1 MLKLAIIGP
10 AYPLR
15 GGLASFDERLC
26 RAFKEIN
33 WEASI
38 YTFSL
43 QYPSLLFPGT
53 SQFSDENPPEYLDIH
68 VCINSINPFN
78 WIKIGRH
85 IRKLKPDLII
95 VRYWL
100 PFMGPCLGTILRLV
114 KKDPSIKIICIADNV
129 IPHERRPGDAW
140 FTKYFISSP
149 KGFITMSEKVQKDL
163 LSLRPDVPNL
173 TLEHPLYDNFGTS
186 LDIKTAREKLNISNE
201 DKIVLFFG
209 FIRNYKGLDLI
220 LEALAHP
227 AILNSN
233 IKLLVAGEFYED
245 AKPYQT
251 IIENLKLT
259 DKVLLHT
266 HFIPDSEIRYYFS
279 AADVVVQPYRHATQS
294 GVSPLAYH
302 FEKPMIVSNVGGLPA
317 MVPHLV
323 AGIVCE
329 PNPQALSQ
337 AVLEFFELEPS
348 YFINGIQTIRAKLSW
363 RHFVNQIVNLFH
375 DIS

>member
-26 RAFKEIN
+26 KAFKEIG

-53 SQFSDENPPEYLDIH
+53 SQYSDEKPPVDLDIH

-78 WIKIGRH
+78 WIKTGRR
-85 IRKLKPDLII
+85 IRKYKPNLII

-114 KKDPSIKIICIADNV
+114 KMDKSIKIICIADNV
-129 IPHERRPGDAW
+129 IPHERRPGDKW

-149 KGFITMSEKVQKDL
+149 QGFITMSEKVQKDL
-163 LSLRPDVPNL
+163 LTLRPNVPNM
-173 TLEHPLYDNFGTS
+173 TLEHPLYDNFGTA
-186 LDIKTAREKLNISNE
+186 LDIKTAREKLNISQE

-220 LEALAHP
+220 LEAFSHTE
-227 AILNSN
+227 IINSK
-233 IKLLVAGEFYED
+233 IKLLIAGEFYED
-245 AKPYQT
+245 SKPYLT
-251 IIENLKLT
+251 IIENLNLS

-317 MVPHLV
+317 MVPHMV

-329 PNPQALSQ
+329 PTPLALSH
-337 AVLEFFELEPS
+337 AVLQFFELDPS
-348 YFINGIQTIRAKLSW
+348 YFIKGIQTIRAKLSW
-363 RHFVNQIVNLFH
+363 HHFVNQLVNFYH

>member
-43 QYPSLLFPGT
+43 QYPNFLFPGT
-53 SQFSDENPPEYLDIH
+53 SQYSDEKPPEDIDIR

-78 WIKIGRH
+78 WIKIGRQ
-85 IRKLKPDLII
+85 IRKLKPDLIL

-114 KKDPSIKIICIADNV
+114 LKDKSIKIICIADNV
-129 IPHERRPGDAW
+129 IPHEQRPGDSW
-140 FTKYFISSP
+140 FTKYFISCP
-149 KGFITMSEKVQKDL
+149 QGFITMSDKVQKDL
-163 LSLRPDVPNL
+163 ISLRPDAPNL
-173 TLEHPLYDNFGTS
+173 TLEHPLYDNFGNS
-186 LDIKTAREKLNISNE
+186 LDTKTAREKLNISLE

-220 LEALAHP
+220 LEAFAHKS
-227 AILNSN
+227 IINSN
-233 IKLLVAGEFYED
+233 IKLLIAGEFYED
-245 AKPYQT
+245 AKPYLT
-251 IIENLKLT
+251 IIETLKLT

-266 HFIPDSEIRYYFS
+266 HFIPDSEILYYFS

-337 AVLEFFELEPS
+337 AVIQFFELDAS
-348 YFINGIQTIRAKLSW
+348 YFKKGIQTIRTKLSW
-363 RHFVNQIVNLFH
+363 NHFVNQIVNLFD

>member
-1 MLKLAIIGP
+1 MLKLAILGP

-33 WEASI
+33 WEAKI
-38 YTFSL
+38 FTFSL
-43 QYPSLLFPGT
+43 QYPSFLFPGT
-53 SQFSDENPPEYLDIH
+53 SQFSDEKPPEDLDID

-78 WIKIGRH
+78 WIRIGRR
-85 IRKLKPDLII
+85 IQNYKPDLIL

-100 PFMGPCLGTILRLV
+100 PFMGPCLGSLLRLV
-114 KKDPSIKIICIADNV
+114 KKDKEIKIICIADNV

-140 FTKYFISSP
+140 FTRYFISCP
-149 KGFITMSEKVQKDL
+149 HAFITMSEKVKQDL
-163 LSLRPDVPNL
+163 LTLKPSVSNL
-173 TLEHPLYDNFGTS
+173 TLEHPLYDNCGAL
-186 LDIKTAREKLNISNE
+186 LDVKTAREYLKISAE
-201 DKIVLFFG
+201 TKVVLFFG

-220 LEALAHP
+220 LEAFAHP
-227 AILNSN
+227 EIENSN

-245 AKPYQT
+245 EKPYLE
-251 IIENLKLT
+251 IIEEFKLQ

-266 HFIPDSEIRYYFS
+266 HFIPDSEIRFYFS

-302 FEKPMIVSNVGGLPA
+302 FEKPMIVSDVGGLPA
-317 MVPHLV
+317 MVPHMIS
-323 AGIVCE
+323 GIVCK
-329 PNPQALSQ
+329 PTPQELSR
-337 AVLEFFELEPS
+337 AVLQFFKLES
-348 YFINGIQTIRAKLSW
+348 GYFNEGIQKIKAKLSW
-363 RHFVNQIVNLFH
+363 RHFVNQIVNMYH